1 MRVRAGLMMLVLGLA
16 LTMVACATPPTVDI
30 DAAKTAISGAEA
42 AGAAEYATDSLKA
55 AQDAQA
61 ALDAEL
67 KAQEGNWMKSYD
79 KAKTLAAAAKAAGEK
94 ATTDASAGK
103 EKAKADA
110 TQAIAD
116 AKTAVTEAQAL
127 LEKAPKGK
135 GTAAD
140 LAAMKT
146 DLETA
151 GKTIADAEA
160 ALGNVKYLDAKA
172 KADSAKTAAGTVK
185 AAIEAAKAA
194 KGAKPAPPVKK

>member
-16 LTMVACATPPTVDI
+16 VTLVACATPPTADI

-42 AGAAEYATDSLKA
+42 AGAAEYAADSLKA

-61 ALDAEL
+61 AVDAEL

-94 ATTDASAGK
+94 ATTDAAAGK

-110 TQAIAD
+110 TAAIEA
-116 AKTAVTEAQAL
+116 AKAALTEAEAL
-127 LEKAPKGK
+127 LAKAPKGK

-172 KADSAKTAAGTVK
+172 KAESAKTAATTVK
-185 AAIEAAKAA
+185 DAVEAAKAA
-194 KGAKPAPPVKK
+194 KK

>member
-1 MRVRAGLMMLVLGLA
+1 MMFVLGLA
-16 LTMVACATPPTVDI
+16 VTLVACATPPTADI
-30 DAAKTAISGAEA
+30 DAVKTAISGADA
-42 AGAAEYATDSLKA
+42 AGAADYAADSLKA

-79 KAKTLAAAAKAAGEK
+79 KAKELAAAAKAAGEK
-94 ATTDASAGK
+94 ATTDATAGK

-110 TQAIAD
+110 TQGIAD
-116 AKTAVTEAQAL
+116 AKAALTAAQEL
-127 LEKAPKGK
+127 LAKAPKGK

-151 GKTIADAEA
+151 ATTITEAEA
-160 ALGNVKYLDAKA
+160 ALGSVKYLDAKA
-172 KADSAKTAAGTVK
+172 KAASAKAAADKVTADV
-185 AAIEAAKAA
+185 EAAKAA
-194 KGAKPAPPVKK
+194 KK

>member
-1 MRVRAGLMMLVLGLA
+1 MRVRAGLMILVLGLA
-16 LTMVACATPPTVDI
+16 VTMVACATPPTADI
-30 DAAKTAISGAEA
+30 DAVKTAISGADA
-42 AGAAEYATDSLKA
+42 AGAAEYAADSLKA

-94 ATTDASAGK
+94 ATTDATAGK

-110 TQAIAD
+110 TQGIAD
-116 AKTAVTEAQAL
+116 AKAALTAAQAL
-127 LEKAPKGK
+127 LAKAPKGK

-151 GKTIADAEA
+151 ATTITEAEA
-160 ALGNVKYLDAKA
+160 ALGSVKYLDAKA
-172 KADSAKTAAGTVK
+172 KAASAKAAADKVTADV
-185 AAIEAAKAA
+185 EAAKAA
-194 KGAKPAPPVKK
+194 KKK

>member
-16 LTMVACATPPTVDI
+16 VTLVACATPPTADI
-30 DAAKTAISGAEA
+30 DAVKTAISGADA
-42 AGAAEYATDSLKA
+42 AGAADYAADSLKA

-94 ATTDASAGK
+94 ATTDATAGK

-110 TQAIAD
+110 TQGIAD
-116 AKTAVTEAQAL
+116 AKAALTAAQAL
-127 LEKAPKGK
+127 LAKAPKGK

-151 GKTIADAEA
+151 ATTITEAEA
-160 ALGNVKYLDAKA
+160 ALGSVKYLDAKA
-172 KADSAKTAAGTVK
+172 KAASAKAAADKVTADV
-185 AAIEAAKAA
+185 EAAKAA
-194 KGAKPAPPVKK
+194 KKK

>member
-16 LTMVACATPPTVDI
+16 VTLVACATPPTADI
-30 DAAKTAISGAEA
+30 DAVKTAISGADA
-42 AGAAEYATDSLKA
+42 AGAADYAADSMKA

-94 ATTDASAGK
+94 ATTDATAGK

-110 TQAIAD
+110 TQGIAD
-116 AKTAVTEAQAL
+116 AKAALTAAQAL
-127 LEKAPKGK
+127 LAKAPKGK

-151 GKTIADAEA
+151 ATTITEAEA
-160 ALGNVKYLDAKA
+160 ALGSVKYLDAKA
-172 KADSAKTAAGTVK
+172 KAASAKAAADKVTADV
-185 AAIEAAKAA
+185 EAAKAA
-194 KGAKPAPPVKK
+194 KK

>member
-1 MRVRAGLMMLVLGLA
+1 MMRVRAGLMLLVLGLSVT
-16 LTMVACATPPTVDI
+16 LVACATPPTADI
-30 DAAKTAISGAEA
+30 DAAKIAISGAEA
-42 AGAAEYATDSLKA
+42 AGAGEYAADSLKA

-79 KAKTLAAAAKAAGEK
+79 KAKELIAAAKAAGEK
-94 ATTDASAGK
+94 ATTDAAAGK

-116 AKTAVTEAQAL
+116 AKAALTEAQDL
-127 LEKAPKGK
+127 LAKAPKGK

-151 GKTIADAEA
+151 ATAITEAESALDIVMYKNAITKAESAKNAAATVKSAVEA
-160 ALGNVKYLDAKA
+160 AM
-172 KADSAKTAAGTVK
+172 
-185 AAIEAAKAA
+185 AAK
-194 KGAKPAPPVKK
+194 KK

>member
-1 MRVRAGLMMLVLGLA
+1 V
-16 LTMVACATPPTVDI
+16 
-30 DAAKTAISGAEA
+30 KTAISGADA
-42 AGAAEYATDSLKA
+42 AGAAEYAADSLKA

-67 KAQEGNWMKSYD
+67 KAQDGNWMKSYD

-94 ATTDASAGK
+94 ATTDATAGK

-110 TQAIAD
+110 TQGIAD
-116 AKTAVTEAQAL
+116 AKAALTAAQEL
-127 LEKAPKGK
+127 LAKAPKGK

-151 GKTIADAEA
+151 ATTITEAEA
-160 ALGNVKYLDAKA
+160 ALGSVKYLDAKA
-172 KADSAKTAAGTVK
+172 KAASAKAAADKVTADV
-185 AAIEAAKAA
+185 EAAKAA
-194 KGAKPAPPVKK
+194 KK

>member
-1 MRVRAGLMMLVLGLA
+1 MMLVRALA
-16 LTMVACATPPTVDI
+16 VTLVACATPPTADI

-42 AGAAEYATDSLKA
+42 AGAAEYAADSLKA

-67 KAQEGNWMKSYD
+67 KAQEANWMKSYD
-79 KAKTLAAAAKAAGEK
+79 KAKELAAAAKAAGEK
-94 ATTDASAGK
+94 ATTDATAGK

-110 TQAIAD
+110 TAAIEA
-116 AKTAVTEAQAL
+116 AKAALTEAQDL
-127 LEKAPKGK
+127 LAKAPKGK

-151 GKTIADAEA
+151 AATITEAEG
-160 ALGNVKYLDAKA
+160 ALTNVKYLDALA
-172 KADSAKTAAGTVK
+172 KAESAKTAAGTVK
-185 AAIEAAKAA
+185 SAVEAAMAA
-194 KGAKPAPPVKK
+194 KKK

>member
-16 LTMVACATPPTVDI
+16 VTLVACATPPTADLE
-30 DAAKTAISGAEA
+30 AAKTAISGAET
-42 AGAAEYATDSLKA
+42 AGAAEYAADSLKA

-61 ALDAEL
+61 ALDAEI
-67 KAQEGNWMKSYD
+67 KAQEGKWFKSFD
-79 KAKTLAAAAKAAGEK
+79 KAKELAAAAKAAGEK
-94 ATTDASAGK
+94 ATTDAAAGK
-103 EKAKADA
+103 EKAKAEA
-110 TQAIAD
+110 TKAIED
-116 AKTAVTEAQAL
+116 AKAALTEAQAL

-160 ALGNVKYLDAKA
+160 AIGSVKYLDAKA
-172 KADSAKTAAGTVK
+172 KAESAMKAATTVK
-185 AAIEAAKAA
+185 EAVEAAKAA
-194 KGAKPAPPVKK
+194 KKK

>member
-1 MRVRAGLMMLVLGLA
+1 MRVRAGLMLLVLGLSVT
-16 LTMVACATPPTVDI
+16 LVACATPPTADI

-42 AGAAEYATDSLKA
+42 AGAAEYAADSLKA

-61 ALDAEL
+61 AVDAEL
-67 KAQEGNWMKSYD
+67 KAQEAKWFKSYD
-79 KAKTLAAAAKAAGEK
+79 KAKELATAAKAAGEK
-94 ATTDASAGK
+94 ATTDAAAGK

-110 TQAIAD
+110 TAAIEA
-116 AKTAVTEAQAL
+116 AKAALTEAEAL
-127 LEKAPKGK
+127 LAKAPKGK

-172 KADSAKTAAGTVK
+172 KAESAKAAATTVK
-185 AAIEAAKAA
+185 DAVEAAKAA
-194 KGAKPAPPVKK
+194 KK